1 MTSKSSPINILLKL
15 FSEFEWSW
23 AYVPRWSSE
32 VKILGNLLGHGRFF
46 EAQCGCGL
54 LDCHKIEI

>member
-1 MTSKSSPINILLKL
+1 MTSKSLLKL